1 MDTTIPKCEV
11 EFVHVDGTV
20 IAVPKE
26 VTKPDEP
33 VLAPY
38 VPPVVHIAK
47 GNRQAKDRAK
57 LLKLL
62 KRRIVEVMKRQAG
75 GRLTDTEMREA
86 KGRAVNWMA
95 TELAAV

>member
-1 MDTTIPKCEV
+1 MQETIRSKDD
-11 EFVHVDGTV
+11 FDFLDHQF
-20 IAVPKE
+20 AVPKE
-26 VTKPDEP
+26 KPKIEVEFGD
-33 VLAPY
+33 L
-38 VPPVVHIAK
+38 PPFQHIAK
-47 GNRQAKDRAK
+47 GNRQAKGRAR

-86 KGRAVNWMA
+86 KSRAVNWMA